1 MLARVGTM
9 RARARFYVAAALT
22 TAINAVQIL
31 DGRATA
37 KAIRAELG
45 AEVASIQKTHGVTPG
60 LGVLLV
66 GDRRDSL
73 TYVRMKRKAADEV
86 GIFSSDVTL
95 PSSAS
100 EDDVLEAVSNLN
112 ADPQIHGILVQL
124 PMPDHIDEERVLGA
138 IDYEK
143 DVDGFHP
150 LNTGRLAQRGREP
163 LFVPCTPRGCIE
175 LLERSGIEIA
185 GKEAVVVGR
194 SNVVG
199 IPAAMLLQR
208 RDATVTIVHSKT
220 PNSEEIVRRA
230 DIVIAACGRMEMV
243 KGSWLKPGAAVIDV
257 GINAKDDASKK
268 LGYRLVG
275 DADFESCKEVAGA
288 ITPVPGGVGPMTI
301 AILLKNTMEGAMR
314 ANGLM

>member
-1 MLARVGTM
+1 M

-100 EDDVLEAVSNLN
+100 EDDVLEAVSKLN

-124 PMPDHIDEERVLGA
+124 P
-138 IDYEK
+138 
-143 DVDGFHP
+143 
-150 LNTGRLAQRGREP
+150 
-163 LFVPCTPRGCIE
+163 
-175 LLERSGIEIA
+175 
-185 GKEAVVVGR
+185 
-194 SNVVG
+194 
-199 IPAAMLLQR
+199 
-208 RDATVTIVHSKT
+208 
-220 PNSEEIVRRA
+220 
-230 DIVIAACGRMEMV
+230 
-243 KGSWLKPGAAVIDV
+243 
-257 GINAKDDASKK
+257 
-268 LGYRLVG
+268 
-275 DADFESCKEVAGA
+275 
-288 ITPVPGGVGPMTI
+288 
-301 AILLKNTMEGAMR
+301 
-314 ANGLM
+314 

>member
-100 EDDVLEAVSNLN
+100 EEDVLEAVSKLN

-124 PMPDHIDEERVLGA
+124 PLPSS
-138 IDYEK
+138 
-143 DVDGFHP
+143 P
-150 LNTGRLAQRGREP
+150 
-163 LFVPCTPRGCIE
+163 
-175 LLERSGIEIA
+175 
-185 GKEAVVVGR
+185 
-194 SNVVG
+194 
-199 IPAAMLLQR
+199 
-208 RDATVTIVHSKT
+208 
-220 PNSEEIVRRA
+220 
-230 DIVIAACGRMEMV
+230 
-243 KGSWLKPGAAVIDV
+243 
-257 GINAKDDASKK
+257 
-268 LGYRLVG
+268 
-275 DADFESCKEVAGA
+275 
-288 ITPVPGGVGPMTI
+288 
-301 AILLKNTMEGAMR
+301 
-314 ANGLM
+314 

>member
-1 MLARVGTM
+1 M

-100 EDDVLEAVSNLN
+100 EDDVLEAVSKLN

-124 PMPDHIDEERVLGA
+124 PLPSHIDESRILET
-138 IDYEK
+138 IKPSK
-143 DVDGFHP
+143 DADGFCYENVARLVLRGGPRP
-150 LNTGRLAQRGREP
+150 LATA
-163 LFVPCTPRGCIE
+163 CTPAGCVE
-175 LLERSGIEIA
+175 
-185 GKEAVVVGR
+185 
-194 SNVVG
+194 
-199 IPAAMLLQR
+199 LLQR
-208 RDATVTIVHSKT
+208 Y
-220 PNSEEIVRRA
+220 
-230 DIVIAACGRMEMV
+230 DIQ
-243 KGSWLKPGAAVIDV
+243 L
-257 GINAKDDASKK
+257 
-268 LGYRLVG
+268 
-275 DADFESCKEVAGA
+275 AG
-288 ITPVPGGVGPMTI
+288 
-301 AILLKNTMEGAMR
+301 
-314 ANGLM
+314 